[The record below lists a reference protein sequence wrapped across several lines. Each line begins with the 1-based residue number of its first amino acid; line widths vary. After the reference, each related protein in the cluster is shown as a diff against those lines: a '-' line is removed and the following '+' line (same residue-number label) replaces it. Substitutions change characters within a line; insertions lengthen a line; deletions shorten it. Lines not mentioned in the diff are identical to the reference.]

1 MEHVNGLHLKHWAIA
16 ALVSLL
22 SACVSVAP
30 PDNTFSY
37 VPGTGV
43 VQAVREA
50 RVAVPES
57 RSTGAIAGSASA
69 GGSYGTKL
77 DDVVRPRWID
87 GYQLTLRMDDGRVQS
102 VTQDSTAFRPGDR
115 VEVLADG
122 RVLKR

>member
-1 MEHVNGLHLKHWAIA
+1 MEHLKNWAAA
-16 ALVSLL
+16 ALLALL

-43 VQAVREA
+43 VQAVRDA

-57 RSTGAIAGSASA
+57 RSSGAIAGSASA
-69 GGSYGTKL
+69 GGSYGTRL
-77 DDVVRPRWID
+77 GDVLRPRWID
-87 GYQLTLRMDDGRVQS
+87 GYQVTLRMDDGRVQT
-102 VTQDSTAFRPGDR
+102 VTQDSKAFGPGDR